1 MPVLTVTECSASSSS
16 LLNQITVMSAGI
28 EMVPG
33 SNEVKPESE
42 NRI

>member
-1 MPVLTVTECSASSSS
+1 ML
-16 LLNQITVMSAGI
+16 AGI

-42 NRI
+42 NGIINTAYDRSSLALS

>member
-1 MPVLTVTECSASSSS
+1 ML
-16 LLNQITVMSAGI
+16 AGI

-42 NRI
+42 NGIINNPAYDRSSLALS